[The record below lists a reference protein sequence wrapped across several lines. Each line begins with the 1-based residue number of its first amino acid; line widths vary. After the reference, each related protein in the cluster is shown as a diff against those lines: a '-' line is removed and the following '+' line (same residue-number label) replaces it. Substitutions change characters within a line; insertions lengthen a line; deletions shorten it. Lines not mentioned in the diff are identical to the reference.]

1 MVQLEY
7 ADLSRVEF
15 FLPIVVIE
23 PKVVDS
29 RIWASFLIQRTGMYC
44 AQLTTQTEYG
54 AALLCCSLEVT
65 VKSHLR
71 FCCAEGI
78 RGITAYYFTCKSV
91 G

>member
-1 MVQLEY
+1 
-7 ADLSRVEF
+7 
-15 FLPIVVIE
+15 
-23 PKVVDS
+23 
-29 RIWASFLIQRTGMYC
+29 MYC
-44 AQLTTQTEYG
+44 GQLTTQTEYG

-91 G
+91 GYLFHSYFTVTHSI